1 MKYQLFLAIAF
12 VTLLAFSTTTTMADL
27 IEGLVAYWPLNEGSG
42 TVAHDWSENG
52 HDGTLEDGPTWTPPG
67 EVKTGAGALSFDGV
81 DDRMVVDSFDL
92 EGGTGITLAA
102 WIMRNEVTDDSRVIS
117 KAEGGGTPEHYW
129 AMVLSGNGDDDMEFR
144 IRTDSGA
151 TTRITVPDGQ
161 EVELGVWTHVA
172 VTWDA
177 SDQNARFYKDG
188 VEIYSVAKGGTAVA
202 VGPDVEIGIG
212 NQSVSAGADSMDRP
226 FSGIMD

>member
-1 MKYQLFLAIAF
+1 M
-12 VTLLAFSTTTTMADL
+12 
-27 IEGLVAYWPLNEGSG
+27 
-42 TVAHDWSENG
+42 
-52 HDGTLEDGPTWTPPG
+52 
-67 EVKTGAGALSFDGV
+67 
-81 DDRMVVDSFDL
+81 
-92 EGGTGITLAA
+92 
-102 WIMRNEVTDDSRVIS
+102 MRNEVTDDSRVIS

-151 TTRITVPDGQ
+151 TSRITVPDGQ
-161 EVELGVWTHVA
+161 EVQLGVWTHVA

-188 VEIYSVAKGGTAVA
+188 VEIHSVSKGGTAIGI
-202 VGPDVEIGIG
+202 GPDVKIGVG

-226 FSGIMD
+226 FNGILDEVAIWSRGLSQEEIAELIRDGLPYAVDPDGKLATTWAGIKTLN